1 MKGLRRRTLWSMGL
15 VVALGIATSFLIS
28 AVAVRATVVE
38 QQHRVAEERAAAA
51 EHWLEQTADTLLGS
65 VRDYA
70 RWDDTWAFVRGE
82 RQGYESDAFTE
93 ESWDNL
99 DLDAVV
105 VGRPGALVLAKQR
118 LAAGGPPRVVEAGSA
133 VLSAIEPMLGDA
145 TQRVGLLWIG
155 GEPWLYAAEP
165 ITRSD
170 GSGGNEN
177 VWVAARRMEATRL
190 EAAEL
195 LAGGALS
202 LFPTASPAAA
212 PTAGS
217 GEAAERPLA
226 IGAGFEGWTARLVRH
241 ETAAPRVW
249 AQLSLVAANTAALG
263 LAVVVAALLLL
274 DKMVFA
280 RLARFSDQAAQIRGG
295 ASTARLT
302 VAGTDELDQLASAVN
317 GLLDADAASQQ
328 RLRHD
333 ALHDPLTGLANRA
346 LLLDRLGA
354 ALSRVRRSPDV
365 RAALLFIDLDR
376 MKRINDHL
384 GHAVGDRFIAEVARR
399 LSQQVRG
406 SDTVARLGGD
416 EFAVVLDDV
425 ASFDVAVSRARA
437 LLAAVRVPLLEAG
450 QGYDLTAS
458 VGITVVRPDSTEADL
473 LKEAD
478 TAMYA
483 AKQAG
488 RDGWSIYDEAM
499 HGRVTQRLA
508 TEQALREA
516 LKGPNFS
523 VHFQPVVDMASGA
536 LLGFEA
542 LSRWTDPVRGPIAPD
557 EFIAVAEDGPLI
569 AELDAEVLER
579 ALCAFAP
586 WVSRLPGVF
595 LCLNHSARRFE
606 SPELIPEI
614 ASALSRHGL
623 PGSALVLEV
632 TETQFGKSE
641 DRWRE
646 RIETLASLGVRVA
659 LDDFGTGYS
668 SLVRL
673 RAVPVAMLKLDR
685 TFVEDLV
692 AGNEAVAVAILQL
705 ASALSLPVIGE
716 GVESAS
722 AAARLAELGCQ
733 YGQGWHFGRPVPAAE
748 AAALVEAAVLAR
760 SAAP

>member
-1 MKGLRRRTLWSMGL
+1 M
-15 VVALGIATSFLIS
+15 VALGIATSFLIS
-28 AVAVRATVVE
+28 AVAVRGTVVE
-38 QQHRVAEERAAAA
+38 QQRQVAAERARAA
-51 EHWLEQTADTLLGS
+51 EYWLGNTADTLLGTA
-65 VRDYA
+65 RDYA
-70 RWDDTWAFVRGE
+70 RRDDTWSFLRGE
-82 RQGYESDAFTE
+82 LPDYERDGFTH

-99 DLDAVV
+99 DLDAVL
-105 VGRPGALVLAKQR
+105 VGRPGVLVLAKER
-118 LAAGGPPRVVEAGSA
+118 HREDSGTTVIPARAEVMRELEPLLGVA
-133 VLSAIEPMLGDA
+133 V
-145 TQRVGLLWIG
+145 QRVGLVQIA
-155 GEPWLYAAEP
+155 GEPWLYAVEP
-165 ITRSD
+165 VTRSD
-170 GSGGNEN
+170 GSQGEGG
-177 VWVAARRMEATRL
+177 VWISARRLDATRL
-190 EAAEL
+190 DAAER
-195 LAGGALS
+195 LAGGKLS
-202 LFPTASPAAA
+202 LFPAQAPDAA
-212 PTAGS
+212 PAQGS
-217 GEAAERPLA
+217 GQSAERALTL
-226 IGAGFEGWTARLVRH
+226 GAGFEGWTARLVRD
-241 ETAAPRVW
+241 ETATPLVW

-263 LAVVVAALLLL
+263 LVVIVAALVML
-274 DKMVFA
+274 DKLVFA
-280 RLARFSDQAAQIRGG
+280 RLVRFGEQTAQIRGG
-295 ASTARLT
+295 SSASRLT
-302 VAGTDELDQLASAVN
+302 VGGDDELDELDELAAAVN

-328 RLRHD
+328 RLRHE

-416 EFAVVLDDV
+416 EFAVVLEDV
-425 ASFDVAVSRARA
+425 GSFDVAVSRARA
-437 LLAAVRVPLLEAG
+437 LLAAVRVPLTEAG
-450 QGYDLTAS
+450 HSYDLTAS
-458 VGITVVRPDSTEADL
+458 VGITVLRPESTEADL
-473 LKEAD
+473 LREAD

-516 LKGPNFS
+516 LKGPAFS
-523 VHFQPVVDMASGA
+523 VHFQPVVDMRTGA

-542 LSRWTDPVRGPIAPD
+542 LSRWTDPVRGSIAPD
-557 EFIAVAEDGPLI
+557 EFIPVAEDGPLI
-569 AELDAEVLER
+569 AELDAEVLAR
-579 ALCAFAP
+579 ALVDFAP
-586 WVSRLPGVF
+586 WARRLPGLF

-606 SPELIPEI
+606 SAELIPEI
-614 ASALSRHGL
+614 ASALARHGL

-646 RIETLASLGVRVA
+646 RIATLASLGVRVA

-716 GVESAS
+716 GVESAA

-733 YGQGWHFGRPVPAAE
+733 YGQGWHFGRPVPAKE
-748 AAALVEAAVLAR
+748 AAMLVEAAAAAR
-760 SAAP
+760 SAAVPES

>member
-1 MKGLRRRTLWSMGL
+1 MGL
-15 VVALGIATSFLIS
+15 VVAIGIATSFVIS
-28 AVAVRATVVE
+28 AVAVRRAVVE
-38 QQHRVAEERAAAA
+38 QQRRVASERVVAA
-51 EHWLEQTADTLLGS
+51 EHWFGTTAETLQGS

-70 RWDDTWAFVRGE
+70 RWDDTWQFLHGE
-82 RQGYESDAFTE
+82 RPGYESDSFTA

-99 DLDAVV
+99 DLDAVL
-105 VGRPGALVLAKQR
+105 VGRPGALILAGQR
-118 LAAGGPPRVVEAGSA
+118 RVVGGATQVVPAGPA
-133 VLSAIEPMLGDA
+133 VLGAMEPLLREP
-145 TQRVGLLWIG
+145 TERVGLVQIE

-165 ITRSD
+165 VTRSD
-170 GSGGNEN
+170 GTGGDAS
-177 VWVAARRMEATRL
+177 VWVSARRLDAARL
-190 EAAEL
+190 EGAEQ

-202 LFPTASPAAA
+202 LFPTTSP
-212 PTAGS
+212 PPPPGPGS
-217 GEAAERPLA
+217 GQAAVRSLA
-226 IGAGFEGWTARLVRH
+226 LGPGFEGWSARLVRH
-241 ETAAPRVW
+241 ETAGPRVW
-249 AQLSLVAANTAALG
+249 SQLTLVAANTAALG
-263 LAVVVAALLLL
+263 LVVIIAALLLL

-280 RLARFSDQAAQIRGG
+280 RLARFGEQAARIRGG
-295 ASTARLT
+295 ASDSRLT
-302 VAGTDELDQLASAVN
+302 VAGTDELDELASAVN
-317 GLLDADAASQQ
+317 GLLDADAASQT
-328 RLRHD
+328 RLRYD

-399 LSQQVRG
+399 LSLQVRG

-416 EFAVVLDDV
+416 EFAVVLEDV

-450 QGYDLTAS
+450 HSYDLTAS
-458 VGITVVRPDSTEADL
+458 VGITVLRPESTEADL

-542 LSRWTDPVRGPIAPD
+542 LSRWVDPVRGVIAPD

-579 ALCAFAP
+579 ALAAFAP
-586 WVSRLPGVF
+586 WVARLPGLF

-614 ASALSRHGL
+614 ASALGRHGL

-641 DRWRE
+641 DRWRD

-733 YGQGWHFGRPVPAAE
+733 YGQGWHFGRPVPAEEAGE
-748 AAALVEAAVLAR
+748 LVELAAAAR
-760 SAAP
+760 SAAS